1 MKKIHALMFKVLKCS
16 YIFEPTDRFTDEH
29 IQTDLLFQRHIV
41 VSHLKNKVYCNDV
54 KAII

>member
-1 MKKIHALMFKVLKCS
+1 MKKIHTLMFKVLKCS